1 MSISELFKKL
11 TSRPLVGNCLGM
23 VLLSLVLGAAAWIF
37 IGIYTHHG
45 EEIEVPNVCGVD
57 ENVARKKLEAL
68 GLQAEVSDTGFV
80 HSAAPFAVL
89 EQSLKPG
96 TKVKPGR
103 TVLLTI
109 NANGSRQIALPDVA
123 DNCSRRE
130 AEDKLRI
137 LGFKLGATEYVTGD
151 AEWVYGIKVHG
162 KNVPA
167 GTKVSVDT
175 PITLVVGAGGMEDEY
190 NGNDSLDF
198 VLNSSGDD
206 EIVEGGEGEDH
217 TNPEPT
223 STDESLEDELF

>member
-11 TSRPLVGNCLGM
+11 TSRLLVGNCLGM
-23 VLLSLVLGAAAWIF
+23 VLLSLVLGTASWIS

-45 EEIEVPNVCGVD
+45 EEIEVPNVCGTD

-68 GLQAEVSDTGFV
+68 GLKAEVSDTGFV
-80 HSAAPFAVL
+80 HNAAPFAVL

-198 VLNSSGDD
+198 VLNSPGED
-206 EIVEGGEGEDH
+206 EIVEGGEGGDP
-217 TNPEPT
+217 TQAEPAP
-223 STDESLEDELF
+223 TDESLEEELF

>member
-1 MSISELFKKL
+1 MDLRPGRYLKADARSAVSIDRNSAFLCN
-11 TSRPLVGNCLGM
+11 VCLCGPNIGD
-23 VLLSLVLGAAAWIF
+23 VQAKIPVAAASKLSVLSVKRH
-37 IGIYTHHG
+37 IGRSVG
-45 EEIEVPNVCGVD
+45 
-57 ENVARKKLEAL
+57 A
-68 GLQAEVSDTGFV
+68 VSAD
-80 HSAAPFAVL
+80 
-89 EQSLKPG
+89 
-96 TKVKPGR
+96 R
-103 TVLLTI
+103 T
-109 NANGSRQIALPDVA
+109 AGSRQYQSHIVDTDGPISITGKRAVAGGVDPPSRHIALPDVA

-198 VLNSSGDD
+198 VLNSPGED
-206 EIVEGGEGEDH
+206 EIVEGGEGGDP
-217 TNPEPT
+217 TQAEPT
-223 STDESLEDELF
+223 PTDESLEEELF